1 MELYRNS
8 AVGISLVET
17 LNTLLDDG
25 TIEFSTANNILVRI
39 DFEFLK
45 NLFTFASFC

>member
-25 TIEFSTANNILVRI
+25 TIEFSTANHILVQI
-39 DFEFLK
+39 LSLSK
-45 NLFTFASFC
+45 QLTQVI